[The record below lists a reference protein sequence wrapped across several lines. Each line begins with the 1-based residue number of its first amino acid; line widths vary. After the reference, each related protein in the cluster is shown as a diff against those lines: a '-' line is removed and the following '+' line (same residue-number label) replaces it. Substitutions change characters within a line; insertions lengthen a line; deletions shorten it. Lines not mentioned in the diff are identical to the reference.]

1 MKKQHSLIIGGTRGT
16 GRALAKL
23 FAANGH
29 VVSVI
34 GRRAPTESD
43 KSIPNIRHWVVD
55 LLDKTQL
62 ETALSEV
69 LQTNGKLSSL
79 TFLQRYRGQG
89 DNWAGEIET
98 SLTATKQIIE
108 RLANEFDDGG
118 AIVLVSSIIGQF
130 VVPGQPVS
138 YHVAKAAIDHM
149 VRYYAVTLGPK
160 GIRVNGV
167 SPASII
173 KEESREFYLKNEK
186 LLDLFK
192 KIVPLG
198 RIGTAEEVAQV
209 IAFLCSPQASIVTG
223 QNIVADGGMTLQ
235 SQESLT
241 RSLSSL

>member
-34 GRRAPTESD
+34 GRRAPAESD
-43 KSIPNIRHWVVD
+43 KSLPDVRHWVADV
-55 LLDKTQL
+55 LDKAQL
-62 ETALSEV
+62 EATLTEV
-69 LQTNGKLSSL
+69 LQTNGRLNSL
-79 TFLQRYRGQG
+79 AFLQRYRGQG

-108 RLANEFDDGG
+108 RLANEFDGG
-118 AIVLVSSIIGQF
+118 GGIVLVSSIIGQF
-130 VVPGQPVS
+130 VVAGQPVS
-138 YHVAKAAIDHM
+138 YHVAKAGIDHM
-149 VRYYAVTLGPK
+149 VRYYAVMLGPK

-186 LLDLFK
+186 LLDHFK

-241 RSLSSL
+241 RGLASL

>member
-1 MKKQHSLIIGGTRGT
+1 MKKQHSLIIGGTRGI
-16 GRALAKL
+16 GRALTKL
-23 FAANGH
+23 LAVNGH

-34 GRRAPTESD
+34 GRRPPTESD
-43 KSIPNIRHWVVD
+43 KDLPNVRHWVAD
-55 LLDKTQL
+55 LLDKAQL
-62 ETALSEV
+62 EAALSEV
-69 LQTNGKLSSL
+69 LQMNGKLNSL
-79 TFLQRYRGQG
+79 AFLQRYRGQG

-108 RLANEFDDGG
+108 RLANEFDGDGG
-118 AIVLVSSIIGQF
+118 IVLVSSIIGQF
-130 VVPGQPVS
+130 VVSGQPVS
-138 YHVAKAAIDHM
+138 YHVAKAGIDHM
-149 VRYYAVTLGPK
+149 VRYYAVMLGPK

-209 IAFLCSPQASIVTG
+209 IAFLCSPQASLVTG

-241 RSLSSL
+241 RSLTAL